1 MEPIDIQPRKDGLAT
16 EKKPN
21 MKQINNRMTFSS
33 FGGFF
38 AGPPRCATA
47 IVRDGDNTGP
57 GGVCERSASTE
68 LLDATIGAGEK
79 FVHAIWRTL
88 EGKVDLTGL
97 EDPEKFHFS
106 TVPVEGALAQ
116 LCVQGLLVLEEMRW
130 LCRHRRDFP
139 ATILCRTLF
148 EMSCNAGWISASDS
162 EARAASFW
170 EWTHAIERIKPAH
183 MDDPEETARKKKKA
197 AKENRK
203 KHGRNSFLVKLEDKA
218 SELEGSN
225 VYIDIYGL
233 TSDVAHGHRFWVS
246 PMSEMTNM
254 GIKVVSIVVCRE
266 FVRMAGATAKCCGI
280 SDGERS
286 ALFGKAERRL
296 EEESRRLLKTVG
308 R

>member
-1 MEPIDIQPRKDGLAT
+1 M
-16 EKKPN
+16 KPT
-21 MKQINNRMTFSS
+21 NRMTFSS

-47 IVRDGDNTGP
+47 IVREDDNTGP
-57 GGVCERSASTE
+57 GGGNAATE
-68 LLDATIGAGEK
+68 LLDLTIDAGNK
-79 FVHAIWRTL
+79 FALAVGRTL
-88 EGKVDLTGL
+88 KGKIDPTGL
-97 EDPEKFHFS
+97 EDPEKSMKSHFS
-106 TVPVEGALAQ
+106 AVPVGGALAR
-116 LCVQGLLVLEEMRW
+116 LCVQGLFILEETQW

-170 EWTHAIERIKPAH
+170 EWIHAIERIKPAH
-183 MDDPEETARKKKKA
+183 MDDPEETARKKKEA

-203 KHGRNSFLVKLEDKA
+203 KHGRNSFLVKLGDKA
-218 SELEGSN
+218 SELGGGS
-225 VYIDIYGL
+225 VYADIYGL
-233 TSDVAHGHRFWVS
+233 TSDIFHGDYFWVS
-246 PMSEMTNM
+246 PMSEMTDM
-254 GIKVVSIVVCRE
+254 GVGMVSIVACRE
-266 FVRMAGATAKCCGI
+266 FVRMARVTAECCGI
-280 SDGERS
+280 SDGEWS